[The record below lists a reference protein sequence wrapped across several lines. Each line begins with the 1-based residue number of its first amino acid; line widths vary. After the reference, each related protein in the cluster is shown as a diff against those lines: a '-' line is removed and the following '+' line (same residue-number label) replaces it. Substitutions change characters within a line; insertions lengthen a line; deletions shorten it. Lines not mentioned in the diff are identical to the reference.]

1 MGHRQEA
8 GERIRDQ
15 DRVDGWGETICL
27 GALYVLAQGP
37 GDRRKA
43 TKASA
48 CWPRPWPWS
57 IPVECQPIL
66 EQRAVR

>member
-1 MGHRQEA
+1 MGA
-8 GERIRDQ
+8 G
-15 DRVDGWGETICL
+15 GETICL